1 LIEVRNISKTFGDNL
16 VLDDISVRFEK
27 GKTNLIIG
35 KSGSGKTVLLKAIVG
50 LHPVDEGEILFDDRD
65 FTRMSFKEKKVLRKE
80 FGMLF
85 QGAALFDSFTV
96 EENVM
101 YPLDMFT
108 DMSYS
113 EKLERTNFCLN
124 RVDMDESNA
133 RYPAELSGGM
143 RKRVGI
149 ARAIAL
155 NPRYLFCDEPNSGLD
170 PQTAIRIDKLIREI
184 TEEFNITTI
193 VNTHDMNSVMEIG
206 DKVVFIFEGIK
217 CWEGSKHDILN
228 ADNKYL
234 NDFVFATN
242 LAKTVKQIQN
252 EDKQSGS

>member
-1 LIEVRNISKTFGDNL
+1 LIEVRHISKIFGGTR
-16 VLDDISVRFEK
+16 VLDDISVTFEK
-27 GKTNLIIG
+27 GKTNLVIG
-35 KSGSGKTVLLKAIVG
+35 KSGSGKTVLLKSIVG
-50 LHPVDEGEILFDDRD
+50 LHEVDEGEILFDDRD
-65 FTRMSFKEKKVLRKE
+65 FTRMSFKERKSLRKE

-108 DMSYS
+108 DMSYA
-113 EKLERTNFCLN
+113 EKIERSNFCLH
-124 RVDMDESNA
+124 RVDMDGFNSL
-133 RYPAELSGGM
+133 YPAELSGGM

-149 ARAIAL
+149 ARAITL
-155 NPRYLFCDEPNSGLD
+155 NPKYLFCDEPNSGLD

-184 TEEFNITTI
+184 TEEYDITTI

-206 DKVVFIFEGIK
+206 DKVVFIYEGIK
-217 CWEGSKHDILN
+217 CWEGSREDILN
-228 ADNKYL
+228 ADNRYL

-242 LAKTVKQIQN
+242 LAKTVKEIQN
-252 EDKQSGS
+252 QRKRSKS

>member
-1 LIEVRNISKTFGDNL
+1 MIEVRNISKTFGDNL
-16 VLDDISVRFEK
+16 VLDDISVFFEQ

-35 KSGSGKTVLLKAIVG
+35 KSGSGKTVLLKSIVG
-50 LHPVDEGEILFDDRD
+50 LHEVDEGEILFDGRD
-65 FTRMSFKEKKVLRKE
+65 FTHMNFKERKFLRKE

-108 DMSYS
+108 QMSFP
-113 EKLERTNFCLN
+113 EKVERANFCLH
-124 RVDMDESNA
+124 RVDMDGFNGL
-133 RYPAELSGGM
+133 YPAELSGGM

-149 ARAIAL
+149 ARAITL
-155 NPRYLFCDEPNSGLD
+155 NPKYLFCDEPNSGLD

-184 TEEFNITTI
+184 TEEYDITTI

-206 DKVVFIFEGIK
+206 DKVVFIYEGVK
-217 CWEGSKHDILN
+217 CWEGSKEDILS
-228 ADNKYL
+228 AENKYL
-234 NDFVFATN
+234 NEFVFATN
-242 LAKTVKQIQN
+242 LAKTLKQVQN
-252 EDKQSGS
+252 HSGKQGS